1 MTPSAPSESR
11 GIRLW
16 IACLCALV
24 FAMVVVG
31 GITRLTRSGLSIVE
45 WRPVT
50 GIMPPIGEVEWQ
62 AQFDAYKQFPEYQQ
76 VNHKMTLDEFKG
88 IFFWEYFH
96 RLLGRVTGLV
106 LFVPLVILAIR
117 KRLTKSLIKK
127 LAVAFALG
135 GLQGFVGWYM
145 VKSGL
150 VNIPRVSHY
159 RLATHLSLAFFLF
172 SFLFW
177 IFLGLRPAK
186 TTPAASPQSR
196 TLARLA
202 IGITAVLSVQIVY
215 GAFVAGMRAGYGF
228 NTFPLMNG
236 QFVPDGLMA
245 LAPGWLNIFENP
257 ATVQFIH
264 RMIAYALVVAVPA
277 FWWKVRR
284 SDASNE
290 QKRAASFMLAAV
302 LLQFCLG
309 VATLLLAV
317 PVSLAVLHQTGA
329 FILLA
334 TAVYT
339 NFVFTRVSKSETKRD
354 LYAVSQARV

>member
-1 MTPSAPSESR
+1 MTTPVRTESR

-16 IACLCALV
+16 IACLCGLV

-50 GIMPPIGEVEWQ
+50 GALPPIGEAEWQ
-62 AQFDAYKQFPEYQQ
+62 AQFDSYKQFPEYQQ
-76 VNHKMTLDEFKG
+76 VNHQMSLDEFKG
-88 IFFWEYFH
+88 IFFWEYLH
-96 RLLGRVTGLV
+96 RLLGRVVGLV
-106 LFVPLVILAIR
+106 LLVPLVVLAVR
-117 KRLTKSLIKK
+117 RRLTKSLVKK

-150 VNIPRVSHY
+150 VNVPRVSHY

-177 IFLGLRPAK
+177 IFLGLRPASGESSQPR
-186 TTPAASPQSR
+186 TAEIR
-196 TLARLA
+196 TLARFS
-202 IGITAVLSVQIVY
+202 IGITAVLALQIVY

-236 QFVPDGLMA
+236 QFVPDGIFVLTPA
-245 LAPGWLNIFENP
+245 WLNLFENP

-264 RMIAYALVVAVPA
+264 RMIAYLLVLTVSA
-277 FWWKVRR
+277 FWWRVRR
-284 SDASNE
+284 SGASPG
-290 QKRAASFMLAAV
+290 QKRGAALMAVAV
-302 LLQFCLG
+302 LGQFALG
-309 VATLLLAV
+309 VSTLLLAV
-317 PVSLAVLHQTGA
+317 PVSLAVMHQAGA
-329 FILLA
+329 FVLLA
-334 TAVYT
+334 AAVYT
-339 NFVFTRVSKSETKRD
+339 NFNFRAPKP
-354 LYAVSQARV
+354 LAVQKTAVIAA